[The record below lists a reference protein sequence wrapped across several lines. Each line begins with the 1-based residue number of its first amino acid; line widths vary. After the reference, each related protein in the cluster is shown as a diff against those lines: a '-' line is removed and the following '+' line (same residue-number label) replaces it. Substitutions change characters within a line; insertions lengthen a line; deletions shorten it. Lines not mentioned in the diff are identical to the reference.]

1 MEVKVTKNKK
11 EQVKAWVNEHK
22 TMLIAGGVAVVTT
35 CIAKKCI
42 DDLICLDPAK
52 FENGR
57 KGVEKFADCLN
68 EISKGATRW
77 DACIGGN
84 KVTKISDLGAIGIE
98 AVEVAGLKPET
109 EVTGLMIFTK

>member
-1 MEVKVTKNKK
+1 MEVKVTKK
-11 EQVKAWVNEHK
+11 EQVKAWMNEHK
-22 TMLIAGGVAVVTT
+22 TMLIAGGVAIVTT
-35 CIAKKCI
+35 CVAKKYI
-42 DDLICLDPAK
+42 DGLICLDPAR

-57 KGVEKFADCLN
+57 KGVKKFADCLN
-68 EISKGATRW
+68 EISNGATRW
-77 DACIGGN
+77 DACIVGN